1 VSFFLGKYLIDL
13 EDRNRSRKGLILG
26 LVLTGASLFLFKY
39 YDFFNTALSHFLA
52 LFGLNYQ
59 PRTLTLILPLGIS
72 FYTFQIMA
80 YMIDVYKK
88 TIRAEENFFKYALFI
103 SFFPQLIAGPIERAR
118 HLLPQLNKSNFSL
131 NRDKLSAGLLLFFY
145 GLFLKVVV
153 ADNISPVVDHV
164 FSSAAYQSGGA
175 VFYASTLF
183 TFQIY
188 TDFFGYSLIAVGAA
202 KLMDIELTYNF
213 HSPFFSRSFKEFWQR
228 WHISLSRWFRDY
240 MYIPLGGN
248 RISIQ
253 KNVLLLFLVMFLSGL
268 WHGASYNHIIWGC
281 GHALLLIGEK
291 LSRINKIRK
300 SYLTDTIRMGFVFLM
315 ISLLFVTFRAE
326 NIDQLKLLYA
336 KLLELKW
343 QDLYFW
349 IAENR
354 YRNYVFGLIIL
365 LVVDLLWKNKSV
377 SELLPKSILV
387 RSYATIFLVLSI
399 IFLGSTGGEKF
410 IYFQF

>member
-1 VSFFLGKYLIDL
+1 MSFFLGKYLIDL

-164 FSSAAYQSGGA
+164 FSSAA
-175 VFYASTLF
+175 
-183 TFQIY
+183 
-188 TDFFGYSLIAVGAA
+188 
-202 KLMDIELTYNF
+202 
-213 HSPFFSRSFKEFWQR
+213 
-228 WHISLSRWFRDY
+228 
-240 MYIPLGGN
+240 
-248 RISIQ
+248 
-253 KNVLLLFLVMFLSGL
+253 
-268 WHGASYNHIIWGC
+268 
-281 GHALLLIGEK
+281 
-291 LSRINKIRK
+291 
-300 SYLTDTIRMGFVFLM
+300 
-315 ISLLFVTFRAE
+315 
-326 NIDQLKLLYA
+326 
-336 KLLELKW
+336 
-343 QDLYFW
+343 
-349 IAENR
+349 
-354 YRNYVFGLIIL
+354 
-365 LVVDLLWKNKSV
+365 
-377 SELLPKSILV
+377 
-387 RSYATIFLVLSI
+387 
-399 IFLGSTGGEKF
+399 
-410 IYFQF
+410 